1 MANALTAFRLVLAA
15 PFVFLMASGDARHA
29 GLAAL
34 TLAAAI
40 ATDLLDGPVARRRGT
55 ATGAG
60 RAFDH
65 AADVVFV
72 TGGLAAGATR
82 GAFPWVLPVL
92 VAAAFV
98 QYVVDSYWV
107 DRHSTL
113 RPSRL
118 GRYNGILYFAPL
130 GGDIL
135 VRLGMGALRPLLTV
149 LAWLLVAS
157 TILSMASRLASSW
170 RGREQLPRR
179 PAEEQEAE
187 GGIEQHEEVVLDK
200 PERDHRA
207 GPLGEEDDPEH
218 DRH

>member
-1 MANALTAFRLVLAA
+1 MANALTAFRLVLAV
-15 PFVFLMASGDARHA
+15 PFVFFMASGNDRHA

-40 ATDLLDGPVARRRGT
+40 ATDLVDGPVARRRGT

-60 RAFDH
+60 RVFDH
-65 AADVVFV
+65 TADVVFV
-72 TGGLAAGATR
+72 ISGLAAGATR
-82 GAFPWVLPVL
+82 GVFPWVFPAL

-107 DRHSTL
+107 TRHSTL

-135 VRLGMGALRPLLTV
+135 VRLGMSALRPILTAV
-149 LAWLLVAS
+149 VWMLVAS
-157 TILSMASRLASSW
+157 TVLSMASRLT
-170 RGREQLPRR
+170 RIIRER
-179 PAEEQEAE
+179 
-187 GGIEQHEEVVLDK
+187 V
-200 PERDHRA
+200 
-207 GPLGEEDDPEH
+207 
-218 DRH
+218 

>member
-1 MANALTAFRLVLAA
+1 MANALTALRLLLAV
-15 PFVFLMASGDARHA
+15 PFVFLMASVGARPA
-29 GLAAL
+29 ALAAL

-65 AADVVFV
+65 TADVVFV

-82 GAFPWVLPVL
+82 GAFPWIFPAL

-107 DRHSTL
+107 DRRPAL

-130 GGDIL
+130 AGDIL
-135 VRLGMGALRPLLTV
+135 VRVGISALQPLLTAV
-149 LAWLLVAS
+149 IWMLVAS
-157 TILSMASRLASSW
+157 TALSMAERLVSSW
-170 RGREQLPRR
+170 RGREELPGR
-179 PAEEQEAE
+179 PAEEQETQP
-187 GGIEQHEEVVLDK
+187 GVEQDKEVVLDK
-200 PERDHRA
+200 SERDHRA
-207 GPLGEEDDPEH
+207 RPFREEDDPEH